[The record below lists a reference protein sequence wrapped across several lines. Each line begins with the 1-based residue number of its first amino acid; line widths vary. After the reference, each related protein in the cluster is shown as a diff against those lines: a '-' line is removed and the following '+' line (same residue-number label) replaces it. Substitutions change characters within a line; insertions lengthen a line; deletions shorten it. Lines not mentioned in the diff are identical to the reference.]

1 MIQKLYYVLQPL
13 LKDGLPLL
21 RHERQQHTVAANK
34 REGDDGTTAGGDGRV
49 VGPDQGGEDLPGKFG
64 ESEDVVRA
72 HLLHDDSRENVSH

>member
-1 MIQKLYYVLQPL
+1 MIYTVTRRDEKFCGRV
-13 LKDGLPLL
+13 
-21 RHERQQHTVAANK
+21 RHEN
-34 REGDDGTTAGGDGRV
+34 GGDGRV